1 MGMNQGIRRRRH
13 HHHLLYHYRHRRRDI
28 LRIPRLCW
36 RTRCRFRRRHQIR
49 SVWGRPRCRRHR
61 RCLLRRSLWGPRCL
75 LDNNKVGMYL
85 LILFGLSFFLMRDI
99 TYKIK
104 RMSCFAILEITRPH
118 TVNIN

>member
-1 MGMNQGIRRRRH
+1 MMGMNKGLRLRRRRH
-13 HHHLLYHYRHRRRDI
+13 HLLLLHYRHRRRDLRI

-75 LDNNKVGMYL
+75 LDNNNNKVGMYL

-99 TYKIK
+99 TYKNK
-104 RMSCFAILEITRPH
+104 ENVMFCH
-118 TVNIN
+118 T